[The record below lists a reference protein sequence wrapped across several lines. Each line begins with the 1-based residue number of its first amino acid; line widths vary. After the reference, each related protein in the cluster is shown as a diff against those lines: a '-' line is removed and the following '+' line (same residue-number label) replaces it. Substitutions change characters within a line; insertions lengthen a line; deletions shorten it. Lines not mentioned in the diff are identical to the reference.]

1 VSEPAGGPTWYVYL
15 VRCGDGSLY
24 TGVSTAPER
33 RLAAHAQG
41 RGARYTRGRGP
52 LTLAYV
58 EAQAGRAAALRRER
72 EVKAW
77 SHARKEAL
85 VAGKQR
91 VQPGSEPGRKDG
103 RSSPEGILY
112 LCPTPVGNL
121 EDITRRAERVL
132 AEVDLVLAEDT
143 RRSSVLLRHLGVHPP
158 VLSFHDG
165 NERQRLPRVLGELA
179 AGKRVALISDAGSPL
194 LSDPGYPLV
203 REAIARGFRVEAL
216 PGPTALVPALTASGL
231 PPHPFRFVGFLPRT
245 KARRVRLFE
254 EVRSDAATL
263 VAYEA
268 PHRIRAALQDALA
281 VLGDRRA
288 CVAREISKVHETYHR
303 GRLSEILYQLPER
316 PVGEMVLV
324 VAGARD
330 EGAPDPTGG
339 NATETE
345 CAD

>member
-1 VSEPAGGPTWYVYL
+1 MSQVASGPTWYVYL

-24 TGVSTAPER
+24 TGISTAPER
-33 RLAAHAQG
+33 RLAAHARG

-58 EAQAGRAAALRRER
+58 EAQPGRAAALRRER

-77 SHARKEAL
+77 SHERKEAL
-85 VAGKQR
+85 AAGKRR
-91 VQPGSEPGRKDG
+91 VQAGSEPGRQDEG
-103 RSSPEGILY
+103 PSSEGVLY

-132 AEVDLVLAEDT
+132 AEADLVLAEDT
-143 RRSSVLLRHLGVHPP
+143 RRSAVLLRHLGVRPP
-158 VLSFHDG
+158 VLSFHEG
-165 NERQRLPRVLGELA
+165 NERRRLPLVLRELA
-179 AGKRVALISDAGSPL
+179 AGKRVALVSDAGSPL

-245 KARRVRLFE
+245 RARRMRLFE

-268 PHRIRAALQDALA
+268 PHRIRAALEDALT

-303 GRLSEILYQLPER
+303 GRLSELLVQLPER

-324 VAGARD
+324 LAGARN
-330 EGAPDPTGG
+330 EGAPDPAGG
-339 NATETE
+339 NATGTE
-345 CAD
+345 GDD